1 MKPSYGGVLA
11 TFLAYYAIA
20 VLVLVVGL
28 ILGLSSWLIGG
39 LAFVALLVLTA
50 LIVARASKG
59 T

>member
-1 MKPSYGGVLA
+1 MRLVLA

-28 ILGLSSWLIGG
+28 ILGLPSWLIGG

-50 LIVARASKG
+50 LFVARASKG